1 MLRFIRELAEYER
14 EPEAVVATEADLL
27 RDGFGLAADGVT
39 PLATCVPPRFRAVI
53 AEWREAPDT
62 EAVAAGFALYF
73 TSYSTWLGRH
83 GIRLEDLYVTPE
95 MRGRGIG
102 RALLQRLAA
111 IAVSEGCERLEWDVL
126 AWNQP
131 AIDVYHRVGAW
142 VQTEW
147 RIMRV
152 AGEKLRALAK
162 PAHAD
167 DRAVVMNGAPAPAP
181 EVLDQA
187 ASENP
192 TRDHKA
198 DTSGAPNF
206 GEHQ

>member
-1 MLRFIRELAEYER
+1 VPAMLRFIRELAEYER
-14 EPEAVVATEADLL
+14 APDAVVATEADLL

-39 PLATCVPPRFRAVI
+39 PMANRALVRFRAVI
-53 AEWREAPDT
+53 AEWDGSP
-62 EAVAAGFALYF
+62 AGFALYF

-95 MRGRGIG
+95 MRGYGIG

-152 AGEKLRALAK
+152 AGEKLHALAAGDS
-162 PAHAD
+162 P
-167 DRAVVMNGAPAPAP
+167 R
-181 EVLDQA
+181 
-187 ASENP
+187 
-192 TRDHKA
+192 
-198 DTSGAPNF
+198 
-206 GEHQ
+206 